1 VTAAAEAL
9 AAMAVGAKKGEDG
22 KEVEGEEE
30 EEGDECSVCLTVIDS
45 GDAKNPAGPPLLCE
59 HRYHAFCLQFGVE
72 KCTSK
77 CIEPTCPYCRAPVQE
92 M

>member
-1 VTAAAEAL
+1 VTAATEAL
-9 AAMAVGAKKGEDG
+9 AAMALGAKK
-22 KEVEGEEE
+22 E
-30 EEGDECSVCLTVIDS
+30 EEGEAEEEGEDEEDECLVCLTVIDS
-45 GDAKNPAGPPLLCE
+45 GDAKNPAGSPLLCA
-59 HRYHAFCLQFGVE
+59 HRYHAFCLQFWVE